1 VSRGR
6 AALLL
11 AAALLAGGAGAASA
25 QTLVGGSRTEW
36 SALNAGQRSALA
48 PLERDWGSIPPAQQQ
63 KWLEVAGRY
72 PSMPADERARLTQ
85 RMTEWSRMAPQDRAK
100 ARLNFQEARQASRDD
115 RQQHWADYNALP
127 AEQRRALAERGRAA
141 SAAAARNPNTQPT
154 RPTAQPVGP
163 TVVQRGAGATTNL
176 VSKPPAPPLQQQAG
190 QSKVVA
196 TPGFV
201 EPSTLL
207 PQRGPQ
213 GATAARRG
221 DADDKPKPKPQSAQ

>member
-1 VSRGR
+1 VSPGR
-6 AALLL
+6 AALILT
-11 AAALLAGGAGAASA
+11 AALLAGAGGLASA
-25 QTLVGGSRTEW
+25 QTLVGASRTEW
-36 SALNAGQRSALA
+36 SALNASQRSALA
-48 PLERDWGSIPPAQQQ
+48 PLERDWSSIPPGQQQ
-63 KWLEVAGRY
+63 KWLDVAGRY
-72 PSMPADERARLTQ
+72 PSLPADERARLTQ
-85 RMTEWSRMAPQDRAK
+85 RMTEWSRLSPQDRAK

-127 AEQRRALAERGRAA
+127 AEQRRALAERGRPA
-141 SAAAARNPNTQPT
+141 SAAAPASPANAQA

-190 QSKVVA
+190 QAKVVA

-213 GATAARRG
+213 GTTARRS
-221 DADDKPKPKPQSAQ
+221 DADDKPKPKPAQ

>member
-1 VSRGR
+1 LRVGR
-6 AALLL
+6 AALVLVAAL
-11 AAALLAGGAGAASA
+11 WAGASGVAAAQVGA
-25 QTLVGGSRTEW
+25 SRVEW

-48 PLERDWGSIPPAQQQ
+48 PLEREWASIPPGQQQ
-63 KWLEVAGRY
+63 KWLEVANRY
-72 PSMPADERARLTQ
+72 PRLPADERARLTQ
-85 RMTEWSRMAPQDRAK
+85 RMTDWSRLSPQDRAK

-127 AEQRRALAERGRAA
+127 ADQRRALAERGRPPAA
-141 SAAAARNPNTQPT
+141 PSAAAT
-154 RPTAQPVGP
+154 RPSAQPVGP
-163 TVVQRGAGATTNL
+163 MVVQRGAGATTNL

-190 QSKVVA
+190 QAKVVA

-213 GATAARRG
+213 GAAARRPE
-221 DADDKPKPKPQSAQ
+221 ADEKPKPKPAR